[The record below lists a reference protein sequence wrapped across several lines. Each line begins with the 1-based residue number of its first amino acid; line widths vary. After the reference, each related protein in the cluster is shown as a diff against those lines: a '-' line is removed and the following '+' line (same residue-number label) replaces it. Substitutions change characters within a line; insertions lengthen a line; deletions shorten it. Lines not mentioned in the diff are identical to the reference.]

1 MTKTIQ
7 TELPWID
14 RARSYLGLRE
24 NTSPTEHNQQLIH
37 MLDSMGNFNGEAR
50 PWWSDDDTSW
60 CGLFVGYVLGTM
72 QRWVVREWYRAKEWQ
87 QDMTRLDAPAY
98 GCIVVFNRAG
108 GGHVGFVVG
117 QDRAGNLMVLGGNQ
131 GNEVNIRP
139 FARSRVTGY
148 YWPSRKKDGKPVLA
162 SPGPERYRLPVLT
175 SDGKLSEDEA

>member
-1 MTKTIQ
+1 MTTQ

-24 NTSPTEHNQQLIH
+24 NTSPTEHNPLLIH
-37 MLDSMGNFNGEAR
+37 MLDSMGAFNGEAKA
-50 PWWSDDDTSW
+50 WWRNDDVAW

-72 QRWVVREWYRAKEWQ
+72 QRYVVREWYRASEWSGHT
-87 QDMTRLDAPAY
+87 MTELFEPAY
-98 GCIVVFNRAG
+98 GCLVTFTRTG

-117 QDRAGNLMVLGGNQ
+117 QDKHGNIMVLGGNQ

-148 YWPSRKKDGKPVLA
+148 YWPSKMQNGRPIKSNPA
-162 SPGPERYRLPVLT
+162 SHRYQLPLLT
-175 SDGKLSEDEA
+175 SDGRVSEDEA